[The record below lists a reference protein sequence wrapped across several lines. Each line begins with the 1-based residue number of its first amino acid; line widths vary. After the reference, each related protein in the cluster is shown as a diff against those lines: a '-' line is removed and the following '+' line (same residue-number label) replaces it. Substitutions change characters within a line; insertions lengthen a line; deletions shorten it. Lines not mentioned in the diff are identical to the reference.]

1 MGAKCI
7 AFHVLA
13 LPEGSNSVQCFE
25 RKYSLKAKQV
35 APLTD
40 CYHTVSWYT
49 TSCKWTL
56 QTIAY
61 IPNFSKSQTQHVQN
75 RFGSQCVQVV
85 IPASHHLRLISDI
98 SILFFLFL
106 LLFIQN
112 RTHTDTRTHT
122 LGHTHTHTHTELTS
136 SMIHIHT
143 STHYY

>member
-61 IPNFSKSQTQHVQN
+61 IPNFSKTQTQHVQN

-98 SILFFLFL
+98 SILFFFV
-106 LLFIQN
+106 FIAFYPKQDTH
-112 RTHTDTRTHT
+112 RHTHTYTR
-122 LGHTHTHTHTELTS
+122 THTHTHTDARTQLPATA
-136 SMIHIHT
+136 I
-143 STHYY
+143 